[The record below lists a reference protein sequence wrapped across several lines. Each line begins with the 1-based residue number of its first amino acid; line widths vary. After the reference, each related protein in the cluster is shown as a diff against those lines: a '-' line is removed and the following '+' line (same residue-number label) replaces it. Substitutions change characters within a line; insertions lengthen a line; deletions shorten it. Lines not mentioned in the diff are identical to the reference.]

1 MAQSGTCVECPC
13 GLTTGSSTFCATEAP
28 RRNLCPQASRSGSSG
43 RPGHCTPPTSPPGLA
58 PDRRGGQGPCP
69 SARRASLKGGRASG
83 ESTNPRRSPAAG
95 TFNCEFTYG
104 TLVIGGVGGGGGGG
118 VGGVGGGGGSG
129 GDSGG
134 GGRGGTWWPWWHLVM
149 AVIVVIVVVRG
160 LFFSKRT
167 TLSEVVLCACANAST
182 TSGCVLNPHMKSD
195 WSVDGELANA
205 VVVLVDSRQKWST
218 VVEI

>member
-1 MAQSGTCVECPC
+1 
-13 GLTTGSSTFCATEAP
+13 
-28 RRNLCPQASRSGSSG
+28 
-43 RPGHCTPPTSPPGLA
+43 
-58 PDRRGGQGPCP
+58 
-69 SARRASLKGGRASG
+69 
-83 ESTNPRRSPAAG
+83 
-95 TFNCEFTYG
+95 
-104 TLVIGGVGGGGGGG
+104 
-118 VGGVGGGGGSG
+118 
-129 GDSGG
+129 
-134 GGRGGTWWPWWHLVM
+134 M